1 MSADESSDT
10 MLPLPRVCVL
20 LYGRRNNGDE
30 LATSCAMYDSNV
42 CIADL
47 TLPSRWWS
55 SAVDSRTVS
64 AFFGA
69 FRLDADVYCDV
80 SHYPPLRRLP
90 ADDAVTFIRQV
101 TMIDGSATYQTLR
114 EDQHVLLRI
123 PLGVFHPGSKFAASV
138 QLQTGSKL
146 ATFSVRYVLAC
157 VVCTESFSS
166 DSVEGR
172 FPTIEPLWGTFEP
185 LPNLCIVTV

>member
-1 MSADESSDT
+1 MQVLFHISRSVSNEESSSDL
-10 MLPLPRVCVL
+10 LPPPRVCVL

-47 TLPSRWWS
+47 TLPFRWWS
-55 SAVDSRTVS
+55 SPIDSRTVS

-69 FRLDADVYCDV
+69 FRLDADVHCDV

-123 PLGVFHPGSKFAASV
+123 PLGILHPGSKFAASV

-146 ATFSVRYVLAC
+146 ATFSVR
-157 VVCTESFSS
+157 
-166 DSVEGR
+166 
-172 FPTIEPLWGTFEP
+172 
-185 LPNLCIVTV
+185 

>member
-1 MSADESSDT
+1 MVFQVLFHISRSVSADESSDAT
-10 MLPLPRVCVL
+10 LPPPRVCVL

-55 SAVDSRTVS
+55 SPVDSRTVS

-90 ADDAVTFIRQV
+90 ADDAVTFIRQI

-146 ATFSVRYVLAC
+146 ATFSVRYV
-157 VVCTESFSS
+157 
-166 DSVEGR
+166 
-172 FPTIEPLWGTFEP
+172 
-185 LPNLCIVTV
+185 

>member
-1 MSADESSDT
+1 MHLFCLYELCLILLILQVLFHISRSVSASESSHAT
-10 MLPLPRVCVL
+10 LPPPRVCVL

-55 SAVDSRTVS
+55 SPMDSRAVS

-101 TMIDGSATYQTLR
+101 TMIDGAATYQTLR

-146 ATFSVRYVLAC
+146 ATFSVRYVFCGLC
-157 VVCTESFSS
+157 CMQSI
-166 DSVEGR
+166 SV
-172 FPTIEPLWGTFEP
+172 
-185 LPNLCIVTV
+185 

>member
-1 MSADESSDT
+1 MASGWSKFVIVFLWINDKFCICYVQVLFHISRSVSEEESSDD
-10 MLPLPRVCVL
+10 MLPPPRVCIL

-47 TLPSRWWS
+47 TLPFRWWS
-55 SAVDSRTVS
+55 SPMDSRTLS
-64 AFFGA
+64 AFFVA
-69 FRLDADVYCDV
+69 LPLDANGHCDV

-90 ADDAVTFIRQV
+90 ADDAVTFIQQV
-101 TMIDGSATYQTLR
+101 TMIDGSARYQTLR

-123 PLGVFHPGSKFAASV
+123 PLGVFHPGSKFSAAI

-146 ATFSVRYVLAC
+146 DTFSVR
-157 VVCTESFSS
+157 
-166 DSVEGR
+166 
-172 FPTIEPLWGTFEP
+172 
-185 LPNLCIVTV
+185 

>member
-1 MSADESSDT
+1 MYKVVFYLQVLFHVSRSVSAGEETGAMQS
-10 MLPLPRVCVL
+10 PPRVCVL

-47 TLPSRWWS
+47 MLPSQWWS
-55 SAVDSRTVS
+55 SPMDSRTVS

-69 FRLDADVYCDV
+69 FRLDTDVYCDV

-101 TMIDGSATYQTLR
+101 TMIDGTATYQTLR

-123 PLGVFHPGSKFAASV
+123 PLGVFHPGSKFPASV

-146 ATFSVRYVLAC
+146 VTFSVRYVSASVAIC
-157 VVCTESFSS
+157 SFAIC
-166 DSVEGR
+166 
-172 FPTIEPLWGTFEP
+172 F
-185 LPNLCIVTV
+185 